1 MIRLQE
7 YTQVKEIPEWI
18 KNIEKIIFNVDGN
31 MKLSLEA
38 ANCLLDLNL
47 SSFTGNEIYK
57 KIKLNFSEEE
67 IDSSMIKD
75 IDSLIAKTGVEKNC
89 QDLLMGKLYTLLND
103 QNNQSFQKTII
114 ELLIKIS
121 KINEAKFINIIENTF
136 NLKENLKDSLKLF
149 SDFWQ
154 ILNEYYK
161 DYKFFKKGEC
171 IFQMVDYLDDED
183 PFLRHLSKS
192 WLDQS
197 SKQFKQII
205 EPILLILLE
214 ESIIINESKKDFYI
228 EKEYDTKKIMN
239 SFIKFKNIILNSPIM
254 KFIIENEPSDEIK
267 ILFHKKK
274 NLALDNLDITYFHIL
289 ISASLTFTQGKS
301 KRKFQ

>member
-1 MIRLQE
+1 
-7 YTQVKEIPEWI
+7 
-18 KNIEKIIFNVDGN
+18 

-89 QDLLMGKLYTLLND
+89 QDLLMGKLYTILND

-136 NLKENLKDSLKLF
+136 NLKENLKD
-149 SDFWQ
+149 
-154 ILNEYYK
+154 
-161 DYKFFKKGEC
+161 
-171 IFQMVDYLDDED
+171 
-183 PFLRHLSKS
+183 
-192 WLDQS
+192 
-197 SKQFKQII
+197 
-205 EPILLILLE
+205 
-214 ESIIINESKKDFYI
+214 
-228 EKEYDTKKIMN
+228 
-239 SFIKFKNIILNSPIM
+239 
-254 KFIIENEPSDEIK
+254 
-267 ILFHKKK
+267 
-274 NLALDNLDITYFHIL
+274 
-289 ISASLTFTQGKS
+289 
-301 KRKFQ
+301 

>member
-1 MIRLQE
+1 
-7 YTQVKEIPEWI
+7 
-18 KNIEKIIFNVDGN
+18 

-75 IDSLIAKTGVEKNC
+75 IDSLITKTGVKKNC
-89 QDLLMGKLYTLLND
+89 QELLMGKLYIILND

-121 KINEAKFINIIENTF
+121 KIDEAKFINIIENTF

-154 ILNEYYK
+154 ILNEYYN
-161 DYKFFKKGEC
+161 DYKFFKKGEW
-171 IFQMVDYLDDED
+171 IFQMIDY
-183 PFLRHLSKS
+183 
-192 WLDQS
+192 
-197 SKQFKQII
+197 
-205 EPILLILLE
+205 
-214 ESIIINESKKDFYI
+214 
-228 EKEYDTKKIMN
+228 
-239 SFIKFKNIILNSPIM
+239 
-254 KFIIENEPSDEIK
+254 
-267 ILFHKKK
+267 
-274 NLALDNLDITYFHIL
+274 
-289 ISASLTFTQGKS
+289 
-301 KRKFQ
+301 